1 MLLLSGIIMTGNS
14 LGSVQVGDCTE
25 RVMKHFQCSEL
36 LDFGI
41 MDKTMNEDLFNPHNN
56 TV

>member
-1 MLLLSGIIMTGNS
+1 MLLLSGIIMTRNS
-14 LGSVQVGDCTE
+14 LESVQVGDCTK
-25 RVMKHFQCSEL
+25 RIMKHLQCSEL

-41 MDKTMNEDLFNPHNN
+41 MDKTMNEDLFNPHNS

>member
-1 MLLLSGIIMTGNS
+1 MTRNS
-14 LGSVQVGDCTE
+14 LGSVQVGDCTK

-41 MDKTMNEDLFNPHNN
+41 MDKTMNKDLLNPHNN